1 MTSGIGARTALSIR
15 CISTKKPQQSLPQT
29 SAINAKQKN
38 ATEIA
43 NMQSNMILQM
53 FQSRKQGSSQI
64 FENKEMSYSREIL
77 RVRIAMRIIHEEN
90 SMNN

>member
-1 MTSGIGARTALSIR
+1 MLEEANLTGGIGARTALSIR

-43 NMQSNMILQM
+43 NMQNNMNLQM
-53 FQSRKQGSSQI
+53 LQSSKQEQ
-64 FENKEMSYSREIL
+64 FCFDIL
-77 RVRIAMRIIHEEN
+77 H
-90 SMNN
+90 